1 MATAT
6 LQPIIQ
12 AVEVWSADPGTE
24 TLRPSSGIADV
35 DAGVAKYVV
44 ERTLRGLCP
53 VVLNREDMAACW
65 SSDSLASAVMTFPVV
80 CKQQVRACVVLSI
93 CCPDDTMAAFEIWS
107 RNERDELGLNGAV
120 FASLSRFASISQ
132 YVKFP
137 RGSGLPGQSWEDREV
152 KLITGLGA
160 SPNFMRAAGA
170 RAGGLDVG
178 LATPVMT
185 TAHDLN
191 SVILLLSA
199 RATPITRLF
208 EVWDWDEEAG
218 VATRR
223 NAATSYCHAAM
234 KAGESMSFAKG
245 EGVVGRVVETGIP
258 LASDELEQVAEKRC
272 ASLSSD
278 QISCVV
284 ALPVFVGELLKS
296 VVVLWN

>member
-6 LQPIIQ
+6 IQPIIQ

-35 DAGVAKYVV
+35 DEGVAKYVV
-44 ERTLRGLCP
+44 ERTVRGSCP
-53 VVLNREDMAACW
+53 IVVNREDIANFW
-65 SSDSLASAVMTFPVV
+65 SSDSLANAVMTIPVV
-80 CKQQVRACVVLSI
+80 CHQQVRACVVLSI
-93 CCPDDTMAAFEIWS
+93 CCPEDTMAAFEIWS
-107 RNERDELGLNGAV
+107 RNDRDELGLNGAV

-178 LATPVMT
+178 VAIPVLT
-185 TAHDLN
+185 TSHELN
-191 SVILLLSA
+191 SVVLLLSS
-199 RATPITRLF
+199 RATPIARLF
-208 EVWDWDEEAG
+208 EVWDWDVEAG
-218 VATRR
+218 VARR
-223 NAATSYCHAAM
+223 GNAATSCCHAAM
-234 KAGESMSFAKG
+234 KVAEPMTFASG
-245 EGVVGRVVETGIP
+245 EGVVGRVIETGVP
-258 LASDELEQVAEKRC
+258 FASDDLQQISGKRF
-272 ASLSSD
+272 ASLGND
-278 QISCVV
+278 QISSVV
-284 ALPVFVGELLKS
+284 AIPVFVGDLLKS